1 MTALLFL
8 QVLFAWLV
16 ADLPNTFPAR
26 AGQSVSVSLPAADSL
41 SCWSQAELEGS
52 AADKKTAP
60 TPAGLKNIP
69 PPRTWPGQNPPGLSP
84 EMANSIRSV
93 KLPENV
99 KLIALTFDLCEEEK
113 EISGYDPG
121 IVNYLR
127 ANGIKATFF
136 AGGKWMRSHPE
147 KTMQL
152 MAEPLFEIGNHSWNH
167 KNFRKLEKREA
178 RDQVLWTQAQYEL
191 LREQLQ
197 RRPCFHA
204 AGQLKTKIPEVPRL
218 FRFPF
223 GACNRDT
230 LRILQDLGL
239 PAIQWNI
246 VSGDP
251 AKGRSATAI
260 AQTVLRTAR
269 PGSIIVFH
277 ANGRG
282 HGTADSLPIFAPGLQ
297 KAGFDF
303 VTVSEL
309 LAAGEPVAVP
319 ECYEMK
325 PGDNLRY
332 DSR

>member
-1 MTALLFL
+1 MRYCSEVALKGISPDKR
-8 QVLFAWLV
+8 VTPAP
-16 ADLPNTFPAR
+16 ADLRNLPPSRTRPCETGPA
-26 AGQSVSVSLPAADSL
+26 
-41 SCWSQAELEGS
+41 
-52 AADKKTAP
+52 
-60 TPAGLKNIP
+60 
-69 PPRTWPGQNPPGLSP
+69 LSP
-84 EMANSIRSV
+84 ETANSIRSV
-93 KLPENV
+93 KLPENI
-99 KLIALTFDLCEEEK
+99 KLIALTFDLCEGEK
-113 EISGYDPG
+113 EISGYDSG

-127 ANGIKATFF
+127 ANRIKATFF

-167 KNFRKLEKREA
+167 RNFRKLGKKEA
-178 RDQVLWTQAQYEL
+178 ENQVLWTQAQYEL
-191 LREQLQ
+191 IWEELHKRPSSHEAAEEQ
-197 RRPCFHA
+197 R
-204 AGQLKTKIPEVPRL
+204 KEIPRVPRV

-223 GACNRDT
+223 GACNRDA
-230 LRILQDLGL
+230 LKMLQDLGL
-239 PAIQWNI
+239 PAIQWDV

-251 AKGRSATAI
+251 AKYRSAEAI
-260 AQTVLRTAR
+260 ARTVLRSAR

-282 HGTADSLPIFAPGLQ
+282 HGTADSLPMFVPGLR

-309 LAAGEPVAVP
+309 LASGAPVAVP

>member
-1 MTALLFL
+1 MTALFFL
-8 QVLFAWLV
+8 QAVFVLLV
-16 ADLPNTFPAR
+16 ADLPYAA
-26 AGQSVSVSLPAADSL
+26 AGAEQSAIASLPEANSL
-41 SCWSQAELEGS
+41 CCWSQAELQGS
-52 AADKKTAP
+52 AADKRTVP
-60 TPAGLKNIP
+60 SPAGLRNIP
-69 PPRTWPGQNPPGLSP
+69 PSRTRPGENLTGLSP

-93 KLPENV
+93 KLSENV
-99 KLIALTFDLCEEEK
+99 KLIALTFDLCEGEK
-113 EISGYDPG
+113 EISGYDSG

-127 ANGIKATFF
+127 ANKIKATFF

-167 KNFRKLEKREA
+167 NNFRKLEKREVQ
-178 RDQVLWTQAQYEL
+178 DQVLWTQAQYEL
-191 LREQLQ
+191 LWEELQTRACFRATVEQE
-197 RRPCFHA
+197 
-204 AGQLKTKIPEVPRL
+204 TKIPRVPRL

-223 GACNRDT
+223 GACDREG
-230 LRILQDLGL
+230 LKMLQDLGL
-239 PAIQWNI
+239 PAVQWNI

-251 AKGRSATAI
+251 AKGRSAAAI
-260 AQTVLRTAR
+260 ARTVLRSAR

-282 HGTADSLPIFAPGLQ
+282 HGTADSLPKFVPSLG

-309 LAAGEPVAVP
+309 LASGTPVVVP
-319 ECYEMK
+319 ECYEMR